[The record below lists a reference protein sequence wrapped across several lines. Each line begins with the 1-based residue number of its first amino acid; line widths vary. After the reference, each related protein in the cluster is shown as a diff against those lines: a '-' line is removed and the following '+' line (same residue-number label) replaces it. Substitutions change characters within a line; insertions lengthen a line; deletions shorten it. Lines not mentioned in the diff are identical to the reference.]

1 MTDALPHLSVVVPS
15 YNNADRLPANLRDL
29 KAFCHA
35 LPFAWELILVDDCS
49 PDPVAARLLA
59 EFAAAEPGVTL
70 LRNEPNAGKGASVAR
85 GMLAARGAY
94 RVFTDVDLAYPP
106 SEVLAILRA
115 LEGGADV
122 AVACRVHPQSTYIM
136 NVGFFHYLYTRH
148 IMSRIFN
155 RMVRLLLLRD
165 VLDTQA
171 GLKGFTAAAAQ
182 TVFTRLSI
190 PRFGFDVEA
199 IFIAQHH
206 QLRVDQVPITFR
218 YDSEPTTMNFA
229 RDAVRMLRD
238 LWHVRSGGWSGRY
251 D

>member
-1 MTDALPHLSVVVPS
+1 MTDAQPHLSVVVPS
-15 YNNADRLPANLRDL
+15 YNNADRLPASLRDL

-35 LPFAWELILVDDCS
+35 LPFTWELIVVDDCS
-49 PDPVAARLLA
+49 PDPESERLLR
-59 EFAAAEPGVTL
+59 EFAATEPGVTL
-70 LRNEPNAGKGASVAR
+70 IRQERNRGKGAAVAR
-85 GMLAARGAY
+85 GMLTARGKF

-106 SEVLAILRA
+106 SEILAILGA
-115 LEGGADV
+115 LEAGADM
-122 AVACRVHPQSTYIM
+122 AVACRVDPRSTYIM

-155 RMVRLLLLRD
+155 RMVRLVLLRD

-171 GLKGFTAAAAQ
+171 GLKGLTAAAAEK
-182 TVFTRLSI
+182 VFTRLTI

-206 QLRVDQVPITFR
+206 RLRVDQVPITFR
-218 YDSEPTTMNFA
+218 YDSEPTTMNFG
-229 RDAVRMLRD
+229 RDAARMLRD
-238 LWHVRSGGWSGRY
+238 LWHVRAGGWSGRY